1 MPQTLE
7 SPTIAGIPKSAGPRR
22 KPREI
27 RIGLLGAG
35 SVGQAVIRRCARW
48 RDSDGPLRPVIA
60 AALVRDA
67 SRPRGLPPERVTD
80 DAELF
85 FNPEEVYDVVVE
97 VLGGVEP
104 ARTLVARALA
114 AGTPVVTANK
124 SLLAAHGDEL
134 RALAAASRTSL
145 RCEASVLAGI
155 PLLGTLARRP
165 LVADV
170 RQLSGI
176 VNGTSNF
183 ILSAMRRESLTLR
196 DALTKAAELGLAE
209 PNADNDLLGIDAC
222 EKLVVLLAHIGA
234 PGARPRQIETAGI
247 TRLRPEDLAA
257 AASFGGVIKPV
268 AHASRDDDGV
278 RAFVGPA
285 FLSADH
291 ALAAIERE
299 QNAIVLRGDGVG
311 ELLFAGPGAG
321 PDVTAVSILDDVIE
335 TATGDGSG
343 FRVQKGAQC
352 TLHSSQTTDRGA
364 RTTPAPQ
371 PSVFDL
377 LPCLTPWFVRFEFR
391 SSPPAP
397 ARLAEFLGAHGV
409 WLRRTADVRAG
420 GGVFTIHALTHEC
433 WRDRLEE
440 ALAQLTAATGGE
452 MFACRVLES

>member
-7 SPTIAGIPKSAGPRR
+7 TPTISAVRKSAKPHRR
-22 KPREI
+22 PREI

-48 RDSDGPLRPVIA
+48 REGDALIRPTIA

-67 SRPRGLPPERVTD
+67 ARPRGLPPERVTD
-80 DAELF
+80 DVEAF
-85 FNPEEVYDVVVE
+85 FDPENSFDVVVE
-97 VLGGVEP
+97 VLGGIEP

-134 RALAAASRTSL
+134 RTLAAANRTSL

-165 LVADV
+165 LVANV
-170 RQLSGI
+170 RRLSGI

-183 ILSAMRRESLTLR
+183 ILSAMRRESLSLR
-196 DALTKAAELGLAE
+196 EALATAVELGLAE

-222 EKLVVLLAHIGA
+222 EKLAVLLAHIGA
-234 PGARPRQIETAGI
+234 PGVRPRQIETVGI
-247 TRLRPEDLAA
+247 TRLRPDDLAA
-257 AASFGGVIKPV
+257 AASFGGVIKPI

-285 FLSADH
+285 FLSSDH
-291 ALAAIERE
+291 ALATIERE
-299 QNAIVLRGDGVG
+299 QNAVVLQGEGVG

-335 TATGDGSG
+335 VGTS
-343 FRVQKGAQC
+343 AQC
-352 TLHSSQTTDRGA
+352 TVHSAQQGRGGRA
-364 RTTPAPQ
+364 TSDDQ
-371 PSVFDL
+371 PSSLDL
-377 LPCLTPWFVRFEFR
+377 QPSLTPWFVRFEFR
-391 SSPPAP
+391 TPPPSP

-409 WLRRTADVRAG
+409 WLRRTADTRSS

-433 WRDRLEE
+433 WRDRLEQ
-440 ALAQLTAATGGE
+440 ALAELSAATGGE
-452 MFACRVLES
+452 TFACRVLES

>member
-7 SPTIAGIPKSAGPRR
+7 TPAITTVRKSAKLHRR
-22 KPREI
+22 PREI

-48 RDSDGPLRPVIA
+48 RDADAPIRPVIA

-85 FNPEEVYDVVVE
+85 FNPEEPCDVVIE

-104 ARTLVARALA
+104 ARTLVARALS

-134 RALAAASRTSL
+134 RALAAANRTSL

-165 LVADV
+165 LVAEV

-183 ILSAMRRESLTLR
+183 ILTAMRRESL
-196 DALTKAAELGLAE
+196 ALPAALANAIELGLAE

-222 EKLVVLLAHIGA
+222 EKLVVLLAHAGA
-234 PGARPRQIETAGI
+234 PGVRPRQIETAGI
-247 TRLRPEDLAA
+247 TRLRPDDLVAA
-257 AASFGGVIKPV
+257 ADFGGVIKPV
-268 AHASRDDDGV
+268 AHASLDDDGV

-285 FLSADH
+285 YISSEH
-291 ALAAIERE
+291 ALAGIERE
-299 QNAIVLRGDGVG
+299 QNAIVLRGDSIG

-321 PDVTAVSILDDVIE
+321 PDVTAVSILDDVFE
-335 TATGDGSG
+335 VATGQAGGS
-343 FRVQKGAQC
+343 AQC
-352 TLHSSQTTDRGA
+352 TVQSAQHGRGERA
-364 RTTPAPQ
+364 TSNVQ
-371 PSVFDL
+371 PSPFDL
-377 LPCLTPWFVRFEFR
+377 HPSLTPWFVRLEFR
-391 SSPPAP
+391 SPPPSP

-409 WLRRTADVRAG
+409 WLRRTADTQSSG
-420 GGVFTIHALTHEC
+420 GAFTIHALTHEC
-433 WRDRLEE
+433 WRDRLEQ
-440 ALAQLTAATGGE
+440 ALAELGAATGGE
-452 MFACRVLES
+452 SFACRVLES